1 MIEARALL
9 RATCIAIGLSNALT
23 PAAHA
28 LCLSTDTSKDASIIT
43 TKVTTDAASRTRPN
57 IILIL
62 ADDLG
67 WGDLSVQDTLK
78 TPAIDRLA
86 AEGTRF
92 TQVQTPH
99 RSHCDA
105 HDTALTGS
113 IDQET
118 WAQRMV

>member
-1 MIEARALL
+1 MVIREKFF
-9 RATCIAIGLSNALT
+9 
-23 PAAHA
+23 
-28 LCLSTDTSKDASIIT
+28 DFFSIQ
-43 TKVTTDAASRTRPN
+43 SRPSSGRNNP
-57 IILIL
+57 
-62 ADDLG
+62 
-67 WGDLSVQDTLK
+67 S
-78 TPAIDRLA
+78 
-86 AEGTRF
+86 EGTRF